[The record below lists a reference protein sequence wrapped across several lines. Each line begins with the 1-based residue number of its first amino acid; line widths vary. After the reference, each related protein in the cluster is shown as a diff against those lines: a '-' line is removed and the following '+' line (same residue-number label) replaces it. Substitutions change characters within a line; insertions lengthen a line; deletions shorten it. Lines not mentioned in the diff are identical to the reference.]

1 MFSLTIINH
10 IACIEADGGHGQC
23 SGSEER
29 ATATGRVSAQL
40 FSLYL
45 SDKRQQA
52 SCLPACFARFMIAIK
67 FIPPSRGFPVKYCL
81 NLYLS
86 ATVRRCIFL
95 LESILAFLRP

>member
-52 SCLPACFARFMIAIK
+52 CLARFMIAIK
-67 FIPPSRGFPVKYCL
+67 FIPPSRGFQVKYSL

-86 ATVRRCIFL
+86 ATVKQSIFL
-95 LESILAFLRP
+95 HSSLLLIERSILGP